1 MSLELVRPSI
11 RERVNDQMNDWSD
24 TGNETG
30 LPRTQPKRT
39 SPSDSRTQVVFI
51 GVGSCLLAG
60 SRSGEVYY
68 FSSELPE
75 RSIDSQDA
83 AELLSSG
90 LFRLAPRSTT
100 TDN

>member
-1 MSLELVRPSI
+1 MWLELLRPAN
-11 RERVNDQMNDWSD
+11 RTEVNNPMNDRAD
-24 TGNETG
+24 RGNESASQ
-30 LPRTQPKRT
+30 RIQPART
-39 SPSDSRTQVVFI
+39 SPSGSRTKVVFTGI
-51 GVGSCLLAG
+51 GSCLLAG

-90 LFRLAPRSTT
+90 LFRLDLRS
-100 TDN
+100 